1 MKSIYEALSEAYPFP
16 PNHRIFVHEWPVDS
30 VSQNGQLGSEP
41 PRPVFQIHAPPG
53 LSVEAKRKLIKS
65 VNAAVAKA
73 YNNLPD
79 FLILLLEYSQ
89 DRVAINGN
97 LNADN
102 QKHLEELSRSIEASS
117 SSKAV
122 YQ

>member
-1 MKSIYEALSEAYPFP
+1 M
-16 PNHRIFVHEWPVDS
+16 
-30 VSQNGQLGSEP
+30 
-41 PRPVFQIHAPPG
+41 FQIHAPPG

-79 FLILLLEYSQ
+79 FLILFLEYPQ

-97 LNADN
+97 LNR
-102 QKHLEELSRSIEASS
+102 QP
-117 SSKAV
+117 KAPRRAQQV
-122 YQ
+122 YRG

>member
-1 MKSIYEALSEAYPFP
+1 M
-16 PNHRIFVHEWPVDS
+16 
-30 VSQNGQLGSEP
+30 
-41 PRPVFQIHAPPG
+41 
-53 LSVEAKRKLIKS
+53 IKS

-79 FLILLLEYSQ
+79 VLILFLEYPQ

-102 QKHLEELSRSIEASS
+102 QKHLEELSRSIEVSS
-117 SSKAV
+117 SSKAM
-122 YQ
+122 YQQ